1 MAEIKITAANFEEE
15 VMKSDVP
22 VVLDFWA
29 TWCGPCNMIAP
40 VLKEL
45 ADEYEGRVKVGKV
58 NVDESP
64 ELAEKFGIMS
74 IPTLLVFKNGK
85 LVKTAVGLHDKGGLA
100 DMVK

>member
-45 ADEYEGRVKVGKV
+45 ADEY
-58 NVDESP
+58 
-64 ELAEKFGIMS
+64 
-74 IPTLLVFKNGK
+74 
-85 LVKTAVGLHDKGGLA
+85 
-100 DMVK
+100 

>member
-1 MAEIKITAANFEEE
+1 MAMEFTTSNFVQE
-15 VMKSDVP
+15 VLEAQGT
-22 VVLDFWA
+22 VLIDFWA
-29 TWCGPCNMIAP
+29 TWCGPCRMQAP
-40 VLKEL
+40 ILE
-45 ADEYEGRVKVGKV
+45 AFAAEHPEIKVGKV

-85 LVKTAVGLHDKGGLA
+85 LVKTAVGLHDKVGLA